1 MDIIM
6 MLAVMGFFLFM
17 ALCSESMLL
26 LSVKNK
32 KREFVVS
39 IIIGFIYGVCTQFM
53 PVEMIGYATVG
64 MFLLLNI
71 IIYKKIKVALLS
83 TVYALPLLF
92 AFFTLTVLQLKV
104 LGREPSIYDSFGAVL
119 FVGNIAILL
128 GATFLIKRFLKKRID
143 MNIFNNRIIHFL
155 MINAGVAL
163 VLMYMYSG
171 ADNVLYRIFPEG
183 TNPAYFAFLAFFV
196 STAFTFALI
205 LRYIS
210 RENTLNA
217 EAQIH
222 EASRQYVGA
231 LEESYRSLRAVKH
244 DYVNILTSLK
254 LHIDS
259 GDMEGLKKYYY
270 DELAEIN
277 KYMLN
282 ESRLTDDLQNIRPS
296 EVKSIIAY
304 KCAEAAGKGINVH
317 IEAREAV
324 EAFGVST
331 AVVCRLLGIL
341 LDNAIEGA
349 VETADE
355 TITNTSAEI
364 AEPSLSV
371 AVFTNPKSKTFIV
384 KNTWLKKDLPLS
396 KIFDLGY
403 STKGE
408 GRGIGL
414 HTLRQYTS
422 KLKGLTLSTE
432 TDDGHFTQILTAEDE
447 T

>member
-6 MLAVMGFFLFM
+6 MFAVLGFFLFM

-39 IIIGFIYGVCTQFM
+39 IIIGFIYGVCTQFI
-53 PVEMIGYATVG
+53 PVGMIGYATAG
-64 MFLLLNI
+64 TFLLINMI
-71 IIYKKIKVALLS
+71 VYKKIKVALLS
-83 TVYALPLLF
+83 TVYALPILL
-92 AFFTLTVLQLKV
+92 AFMTLTVLQLKT
-104 LGREPSIYDSFGAVL
+104 LGREPFFYDPLGAVL
-119 FVGNIAILL
+119 LIVNVAVLL
-128 GATFLIKRFLKKRID
+128 GATFFIKRFLKKRID

-254 LHIDS
+254 LHIDG

-270 DELAEIN
+270 GELAEIN

-349 VETADE
+349 VETA
-355 TITNTSAEI
+355 AEI

-396 KIFDLGY
+396 KIFDLGF

-408 GRGIGL
+408 GRGVGL

-432 TDDGHFTQILTAEDE
+432 TDDSYFTQILTAEDE
-447 T
+447 V